1 MKNRKHVNREN
12 LVNALE
18 LPKDL
23 LLGMPYLTLCG
34 NQELLIENH
43 RGFLTYSNTQMV
55 ILCKNFQIQI
65 NGKDLYV
72 EYYTADSMK
81 IQGFMEQIIFRP

>member
-23 LLGMPYLTLCG
+23 LLGMPYLTMSG

-43 RGFLTYSNTQMV
+43 RGFLTYSEKQMV
-55 ILCKNFQIQI
+55 ILTKTFQIEI
-65 NGKDLYV
+65 TGTGLYV
-72 EYYTADSMK
+72 EYYTADHMK
-81 IQGFMEQIIFRP
+81 IQGHMEQIRFRS